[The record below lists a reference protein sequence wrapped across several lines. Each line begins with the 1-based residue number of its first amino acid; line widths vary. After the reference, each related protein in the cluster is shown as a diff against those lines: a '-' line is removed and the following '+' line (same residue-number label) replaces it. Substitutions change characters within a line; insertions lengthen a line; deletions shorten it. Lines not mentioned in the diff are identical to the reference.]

1 MAILKKWEKIEM
13 RILITNDDGIEAEG
27 LKILAEVLSV
37 KYDVYVVAPDQ
48 ERSACSNAI
57 TVRDEIKV
65 KKITDRSFAV
75 SGFPADCVNVGFH
88 SGIIP
93 EIDVVVSG
101 INHGANLGD
110 DLVFSGTVA
119 GARTA
124 YIYGK
129 TGIAVS
135 VDSFHHTSEF
145 FREHAEFIS
154 DFINEIKDEIVNK
167 PHFFNINFPNISMK
181 EIKGTVYTYSGR
193 RKYSDSFI
201 HNKGEGDDLLLRLDG
216 KIESHLEEGSD
227 TKAVADGYISI
238 NPLTISCDN
247 NDYLNRKNFGG

>member
-1 MAILKKWEKIEM
+1 MK
-13 RILITNDDGIEAEG
+13 ILITNDDGINAEG
-27 LKILAEVLSV
+27 LKILAEVLSA

-65 KKITDRSFAV
+65 KKITDRSYAV

-93 EIDVVVSG
+93 VVDVVVSG

-135 VDSFHHTSEF
+135 VDSYHMTSEY

-154 DFINEIKDEIVNK
+154 DFIAEIKNEINTE
-167 PHFFNINFPNISMK
+167 PHLFNINFPNISK
-181 EIKGTVYTYSGR
+181 EKIKGVIYTFSGR
-193 RKYSDSFI
+193 RKYTDSFI
-201 HNKGEGDDLLLRLDG
+201 KNKGEDGDLLLRLDG
-216 KIESHLEEGSD
+216 KIESQLEAGSD
-227 TKAVADGYISI
+227 TRAVADGYISI
-238 NPLTISCDN
+238 NPMTICCDN
-247 NDYLNRKNFGG
+247 TDYLQKKNSGG

>member
-1 MAILKKWEKIEM
+1 M
-13 RILITNDDGIEAEG
+13 RILITNDDGIKAEG

-65 KKITDRSFAV
+65 KKITDRSFSV

-135 VDSFHHTSEF
+135 VDSYHKTSEF
-145 FREHAEFIS
+145 FREHADFIS
-154 DFINEIKDEIVNK
+154 DFIDEIKNEIKTV
-167 PHFFNINFPNISMK
+167 PHLFNINFPNIPRVK
-181 EIKGTVYTYSGR
+181 IKGTVYTFSGR
-193 RKYSDSFI
+193 RKYTDTFI
-201 HNKGEGDDLLLRLDG
+201 RNKGAGDDLLLRLDG

-227 TKAVADGYISI
+227 TRAVADGYISI

-247 NDYLNRKNFGG
+247 TDYLNRKNTGG

>member
-1 MAILKKWEKIEM
+1 M
-13 RILITNDDGIEAEG
+13 RILITNDDGIEAKG
-27 LKILAEVLSV
+27 LKVLAEVLSENH
-37 KYDVYVVAPDQ
+37 DVYVVAPDQ

-65 KKITDRSFAV
+65 KKINERSFTV

-135 VDSFHHTSEF
+135 VDSYHMVSDY

-154 DFINEIKDEIVNK
+154 DFINEIAEDINAE
-167 PHFFNINFPNISMK
+167 PHLFNINFPNISRDK
-181 EIKGTVYTYSGR
+181 IKGTVYTYSGR
-193 RKYSDSFI
+193 RKYMDSFI
-201 HNKGEGDDLLLRLDG
+201 KNKGPGDDLFLRLDG

-227 TKAVADGYISI
+227 TKAVADGFISI

-247 NDYLNRKNFGG
+247 ADYLKRKNAGG

>member
-1 MAILKKWEKIEM
+1 M
-13 RILITNDDGIEAEG
+13 RILITNDDGIDALG
-27 LKILAEVLSV
+27 LKILAEVLSL
-37 KYDVYVVAPDQ
+37 KYDVYIVAPDQ

-65 KKITDRSFAV
+65 KKITDRSFSV

-93 EIDVVVSG
+93 EIDLVVSG

-110 DLVFSGTVA
+110 DLIFSGTVA

-129 TGIAVS
+129 SGIAVS
-135 VDSFHHTSEF
+135 VDSYHKASEF
-145 FREHAEFIS
+145 FREDAEFVS
-154 DFINEIKDEIVNK
+154 EFIDEIKNEIKTV
-167 PHFFNINFPNISMK
+167 PHLFNINFPNIPK
-181 EIKGTVYTYSGR
+181 EKIKGTVYTFSGR
-193 RKYSDSFI
+193 RKYTDTFTS
-201 HNKGEGDDLLLRLDG
+201 NKGPGDDLLLRLDG
-216 KIESHLEEGSD
+216 KVESHLETGSD

-238 NPLTISCDN
+238 NPLTINSDN
-247 NDYLNRKNFGG
+247 SDYLSRKNSGV